1 MIIPKTLWP
10 LYAFG
15 STVKP
20 TVRVAIGT
28 TVVIITGRLSS
39 KASVKIRSVTTILP
53 TGVTRG
59 EQGNKPEEKLKINH
73 IQTSFAS
80 VL

>member
-1 MIIPKTLWP
+1 M
-10 LYAFG
+10 
-15 STVKP
+15 
-20 TVRVAIGT
+20 
-28 TVVIITGRLSS
+28 VIITGRLSS